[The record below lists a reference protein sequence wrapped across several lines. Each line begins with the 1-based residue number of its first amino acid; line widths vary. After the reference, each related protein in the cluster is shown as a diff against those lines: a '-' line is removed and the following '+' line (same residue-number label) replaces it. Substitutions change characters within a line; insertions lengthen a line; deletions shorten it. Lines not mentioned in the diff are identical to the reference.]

1 MAEGRQRR
9 GKPRQMQ
16 YSMMTDSYRQGVRPS
31 LIKPIMHI
39 AYPPISAKFINSP
52 YFPKIYKF
60 HPYFHQTYKFPPIS
74 AKFISSSPFWF
85 FGLNLRF
92 WLPLFLTWCIYI
104 SYFARTCTDA
114 PGDQNLKEVQ
124 QWEELEH
131 QTCLKRKRTRRM

>member
-104 SYFARTCTDA
+104 ILCTYMYWCPWLSKSQRGSTVRGIGTSDL
-114 PGDQNLKEVQ
+114 PKEK
-124 QWEELEH
+124 EN
-131 QTCLKRKRTRRM
+131 